1 MPIIII
7 CILTNQWLFMFVC
20 MCFGITDKQVKNA
33 VETRGVGNMRELK
46 QLMALG
52 SQCGK
57 CIELAQEIIDDT
69 IIDESLFKDVG

>member
-1 MPIIII
+1 
-7 CILTNQWLFMFVC
+7 MFVC
-20 MCFGITDKQVKNA
+20 MCYGITDKQIKNA

-46 QLMALG
+46 KVMALG

-69 IIDESLFKDVG
+69 IIYETLFKDVG

>member
-7 CILTNQWLFMFVC
+7 CILINKWLYMFVC

-33 VETRGVGNMRELK
+33 VEAHGVGNIRELK
-46 QLMALG
+46 QVMALG

-57 CIELAQEIIDDT
+57 CIELAQEIIDGT